1 MFAWEQHSSSKD
13 AKSNSKGQPDWNKE
27 LLHQP
32 VATENSLLTND
43 VMLIPAK
50 IQCFIE
56 DHNGNLFAI
65 IHSCLENYSKM
76 SVLTYRWQLEF
87 EKDKPVTASF
97 KPHECAIDTSKL
109 TPIY

>member
-1 MFAWEQHSSSKD
+1 
-13 AKSNSKGQPDWNKE
+13 
-27 LLHQP
+27 
-32 VATENSLLTND
+32 
-43 VMLIPAK
+43 MLIPAK

-65 IHSCLENYSKM
+65 IHSCLENCSKM

-87 EKDKPVTASF
+87 TKDKPVAASF

-109 TPIY
+109 TPIYRSVSVDTLQKHCLMIPYDATGQGRFLMQVVDQNKWWESFCSV